1 MIILSRLTLKNFAV
15 VSGIAI
21 ELEPG
26 LTAITGETGAGKS
39 LIAGAISLLLGERG
53 KTEYLRAGATHAL
66 IEGEFRGDL
75 KKLREL
81 LVEEEVDGAGE
92 TLTVVREIHADGK
105 NRCLINDQRV
115 SLATLK
121 RLGERICD
129 LHGQHQH
136 QWLLEPGRHL
146 WFLDRFAGCGE
157 TYAAYRSSLETY
169 RSAKLRVSSL
179 EKQIAENRE
188 KQELHRFQF
197 NEIEAAN
204 LAAGE
209 EEALEAEQKQLQN
222 ILRIKEALANAA
234 GSIEE
239 ERGAAAITGE
249 VLKQLKSTADAFAE
263 VNEYIKEL
271 ESIKVGLVEI
281 GRSLNGALSR
291 LSEDPAR
298 LEQIGERLAEIYK
311 LKRKYGGSVAAV
323 LALRD
328 ELRASLDDSGSLELE
343 LKELTRKLE
352 PLKGQL
358 LADTERLQAEREAG
372 AKKLAKAMKKEL
384 TALGLPK
391 VEFEMRFAAAE
402 TGEAVEAGGGTI
414 CLADYGPQFAEF
426 YFSANIGEE
435 AKALA
440 QAASGGEISR
450 VMLALKSLI
459 AGKDRVDLL
468 VFDEIDAGIGGET
481 ALLVGRKLRELAAR
495 QQVIAITHLQQ
506 IAAVADQ
513 HLRAIKKEVK
523 GRTETELIPLEREE
537 RIVELGRMISGG
549 KFGEVERKQAEKLM
563 KEARGE

>member
-1 MIILSRLTLKNFAV
+1 M
-15 VSGIAI
+15 
-21 ELEPG
+21 
-26 LTAITGETGAGKS
+26 
-39 LIAGAISLLLGERG
+39 
-53 KTEYLRAGATHAL
+53 
-66 IEGEFRGDL
+66 
-75 KKLREL
+75 
-81 LVEEEVDGAGE
+81 
-92 TLTVVREIHADGK
+92 
-105 NRCLINDQRV
+105 
-115 SLATLK
+115 
-121 RLGERICD
+121 
-129 LHGQHQH
+129 
-136 QWLLEPGRHL
+136 
-146 WFLDRFAGCGE
+146 
-157 TYAAYRSSLETY
+157 
-169 RSAKLRVSSL
+169 

-188 KQELHRFQF
+188 RQELHRFQF

-204 LAAGE
+204 LGAGE

-234 GSIEE
+234 GLIEE

-249 VLKQLKSTADAFAE
+249 ILKQLKSTADAYAE

-281 GRSLNGALSR
+281 GRSLNASLSR

-323 LALRD
+323 LQLRD
-328 ELRASLDDSGSLELE
+328 QLRASLDDSGTLELE
-343 LKELTRKLE
+343 MKELSRKLE
-352 PLKGQL
+352 PMKAQL
-358 LADTERLQAEREAG
+358 LADTERLQFEREAG

-391 VEFEMRFAAAE
+391 AEFEMRFAPSE
-402 TGEAVEAGGGTI
+402 SGEMVEHEGKTI
-414 CLADYGPQFAEF
+414 WLADFGPQFGEF
-426 YFSANIGEE
+426 YFGANVGEE

-481 ALLVGRKLRELAAR
+481 ALLVGRKLRELAAK

-513 HLRAIKKEVK
+513 HLRAIKREVK
-523 GRTETELIPLEREE
+523 GRTESELIPLEREE